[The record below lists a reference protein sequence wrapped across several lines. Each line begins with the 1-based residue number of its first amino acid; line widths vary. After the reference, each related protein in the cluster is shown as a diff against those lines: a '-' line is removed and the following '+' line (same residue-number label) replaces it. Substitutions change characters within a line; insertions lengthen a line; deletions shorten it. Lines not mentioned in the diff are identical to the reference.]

1 MKNYLIVATLFL
13 ALASCKK
20 DVKTKN
26 VEQENTTETTT
37 DYAKE
42 TLDVSTTVYPENITK
57 VFNAHGGIDKWN
69 KLGAL
74 VFEIEKPDGNEKTT
88 TALKSRKSL
97 IETKDYTLGYNG
109 KYAWLEEHKDKA
121 FKNDPKFYYNL
132 MFYFYAMPF
141 VLGDDGI
148 TYQDVEPLVYEGKSY
163 PGIKVSYEKGIGESP
178 DDEYILYYD
187 QETNKMAWLGYTVTY
202 FSKEK
207 SSEFHFIKYS
217 NWQTVNGFVLPAKLE
232 WHKAEGFKI
241 GEKRNEMNFVNI
253 SVLKTAPN
261 DSLFE
266 KTENGVISE

>member
-1 MKNYLIVATLFL
+1 MKNHLIVATLFL
-13 ALASCKK
+13 ALVSCKK
-20 DVKTKN
+20 EEKITS
-26 VEQENTTETTT
+26 VEEKSTTEMTT
-37 DYAKE
+37 DYSKE
-42 TLDVSTTVYPENITK
+42 TLDVTTTVYPENLTK
-57 VFNAHGGIDKWN
+57 VFNTHGSIDKWN
-69 KLGAL
+69 KLENL
-74 VFEIEKPDGNEKTT
+74 VFEIENPDGNEKTT

-109 KYAWLEEHKDKA
+109 KYIWLDERKEKA
-121 FKNDPKFYYNL
+121 FKSNPKFYYNL

-148 TYQDVEPLVYEGKSY
+148 TYQDVDPLIYEGKSY
-163 PGIKVSYEKGIGESP
+163 PGIKISYEKGIGGSP

-202 FSKEK
+202 FTQEK
-207 SSEFHFIKYS
+207 SKEFHFIKYS

-232 WHKAEGFKI
+232 WYKANGFKI
-241 GEKRNEMNFVNI
+241 GEKRSEMNFVNI
-253 SVLKTAPN
+253 SVSKTAPN